1 MSDPAFQIWGIR
13 AGDFEDSRQRWKER
27 VKSLESFTKLR
38 GRKEIALTYSP
49 SASCIFYESA
59 HTHTGE
65 KHGEGMEFPSSRFRE
80 LNGRS
85 LQIEPGDESF
95 EFRPLSP
102 FFSLSLTLDTMKL
115 RISLGG
121 RASRPK
127 QLVGARLST
136 PKPHLLQSCEF
147 SMKRLRHETRLCFRR
162 KNRPTFEGRPLAFNQ
177 DYVLLVSNSPVKKN
191 LFTFRPANVLI
202 FPANL
207 GRISKKISLSR
218 GDTSEI
224 G

>member
-59 HTHTGE
+59 RTHTGE

-127 QLVGARLST
+127 QWSST
-136 PKPHLLQSCEF
+136 LDSETPFTPE
-147 SMKRLRHETRLCFRR
+147 LRVFHETVTSRNQTVFSAEKPTDFR
-162 KNRPTFEGRPLAFNQ
+162 G
-177 DYVLLVSNSPVKKN
+177 
-191 LFTFRPANVLI
+191 
-202 FPANL
+202 
-207 GRISKKISLSR
+207 
-218 GDTSEI
+218 
-224 G
+224 